1 MLLSPAD
8 TVALVA
14 LCAATLVVTGAISTH
29 TGPSSRLADAA
40 RRASPSF
47 LVALV
52 LIGAV
57 AATQLGTDESF
68 WYRHGLVG
76 LFAGLAQYAAVLI
89 AALAVVVGVG
99 RLVVAAARRRV
110 PAPPSTS
117 TPVGPRTPTSAE
129 PRTREATDD
138 TLVRRRTGPWV
149 AVATGTAL
157 LAAHVAVRA
166 LSGEGLLVLHGVA
179 LRAAW
184 VNVLVPAGL
193 GLVLAG
199 SWVLSVR
206 GRRPEGSWRLPAG
219 AEVAGCLVGVGLL
232 GGAALDLALTGGT
245 TTLVLPA
252 RAGATCD
259 VVVEQWTFLFTGGVD
274 VLALPH
280 GDVVA
285 TSVLT
290 DGPVTLEERFPFREP
305 PAFSAY
311 DLAWDEHGATLSFDA
326 SDEENPWEVVRVDCP

>member
-1 MLLSPAD
+1 MLVSPAD

-14 LCAATLVVTGAISTH
+14 LCAAALVVTAAIASLATPD
-29 TGPSSRLADAA
+29 GRLADAA
-40 RRASPSF
+40 RRAAPSF
-47 LVALV
+47 LVALLLV
-52 LIGAV
+52 GAV
-57 AATQLGTDESF
+57 ATTQLGTDESL
-68 WYRHGLVG
+68 WYRRGLVG
-76 LFAGLAQYAAVLI
+76 LFGGLAQYAAVLV

-99 RLVVAAARRRV
+99 RLAVAAARRRA
-110 PAPPSTS
+110 PAPPVTS
-117 TPVGPRTPTSAE
+117 PSGGPRRPTPAQ
-129 PRTREATDD
+129 PGARVAAGD
-138 TLVRRRTGPWV
+138 TPVRRRTGPWV
-149 AVATGTAL
+149 AVVTGTAL

-166 LSGEGLLVLHGVA
+166 LSGDGLLVLHGVA

-206 GRRPEGSWRLPAG
+206 GRRPEGSWRPPSG

-232 GGAALDLALTGGT
+232 GGAALDLALTGAT

-280 GDVVA
+280 GEVVA
-285 TSVLT
+285 TSVLA

-326 SDEENPWEVVRVDCP
+326 SDQETPWEVVRADCP